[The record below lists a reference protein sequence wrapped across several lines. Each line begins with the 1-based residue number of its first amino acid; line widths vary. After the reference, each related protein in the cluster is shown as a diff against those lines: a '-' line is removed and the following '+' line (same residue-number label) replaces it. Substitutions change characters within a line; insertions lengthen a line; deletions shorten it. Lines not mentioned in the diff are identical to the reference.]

1 MLIFSTYQARYFVD
15 EVKDKSNRDVDVSSW
30 KQEFVGELPEQENG
44 YVCSLSHSSS
54 FFTILWISW
63 IWSCNCNVATT
74 VILCPYCETCAKSIM
89 ALQVLSLFD
98 HFLMASSLQS
108 SVLLSLFKLALK
120 CNWVYSLATHGW
132 SALMLWHTQSYAAA
146 AFLCIYLYLI

>member
-44 YVCSLSHSSS
+44 YVCSLSHSSF

-63 IWSCNCNVATT
+63 I
-74 VILCPYCETCAKSIM
+74 
-89 ALQVLSLFD
+89 
-98 HFLMASSLQS
+98 
-108 SVLLSLFKLALK
+108 
-120 CNWVYSLATHGW
+120 
-132 SALMLWHTQSYAAA
+132 
-146 AFLCIYLYLI
+146 